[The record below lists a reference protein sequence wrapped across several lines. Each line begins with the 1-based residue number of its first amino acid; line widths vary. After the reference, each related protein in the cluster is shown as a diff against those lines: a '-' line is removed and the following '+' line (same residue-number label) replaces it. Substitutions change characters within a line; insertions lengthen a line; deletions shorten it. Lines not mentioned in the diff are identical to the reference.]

1 MASSSSPG
9 QLIAVIGRGHA
20 GTRVLSHTFYASGVF
35 MGRTLSSRG
44 DTVPGDDMYA
54 ACRIISKY
62 VRWTGGLSWN
72 FDELHTMPI
81 KAKFERLVQRYLQYV
96 LSAEAPNRGWKLPE
110 TTLAFPWIVRM
121 FPAAKYVHIVR
132 DPRDGLLKRHK
143 NTDDL
148 RQFNV
153 RGPELDDELAQRVAS
168 WKYQHDIVKATPR
181 PEHFISVRFED
192 LVLDHESTMQQLED
206 FLGIPLA
213 RIVIDRT
220 RVGQWKADDRRL
232 VPYVAPLADDMRELG
247 YEL

>member
-1 MASSSSPG
+1 MASSPQ

-20 GTRVLSHTFYASGVF
+20 GTRILSHTFYASGVY
-35 MGRTLSSRG
+35 MGHKLSDKG
-44 DTVPGDDMYA
+44 DTLPPDDMYA

-62 VRWTGGLSWN
+62 VHWTGGLTWN

-81 KAKFERLVQRYLQYV
+81 KAKFEDLVRRYLQYV
-96 LSAEAPNRGWKLPE
+96 LGAERANRGWKLPE
-110 TTLAFPWIVRM
+110 TTLAYPWIVRM
-121 FPAAKYVHIVR
+121 FPEAKYVHIVR

-153 RGPELDDELAQRVAS
+153 PGPKLDDELAQRVES
-168 WKYQHDIVKATPR
+168 WKYQYDIVEATPP
-181 PEHFISVRFED
+181 PEHFLSVRFED
-192 LVLDHESTMQQLED
+192 LVLDHESTMRRLED

-213 RIVIDRT
+213 RIVIDQT
-220 RVGQWKADDRRL
+220 RVGQWKAGDQRL
-232 VPYVAPLADDMRELG
+232 VPYVAPLADEMREMR